1 MSEGVRPCRPPL
13 PRAGWGH
20 QKEVKDANNRGP
32 SLRAPLDKFAS
43 EKAGLGRDDII
54 MTYLKNLPFGTPLSQ
69 KLQAEVVYLYF
80 CGEDCPLLYDADG
93 EEWYVWDLR

>member
-1 MSEGVRPCRPPL
+1 M
-13 PRAGWGH
+13 
-20 QKEVKDANNRGP
+20 
-32 SLRAPLDKFAS
+32 RAPLDKFAS

-93 EEWYVWDLR
+93 EEWYVWDLRWHPVGSSLARVKPFLQKQLEPCLR